1 MLASQTLKQAQVE
14 AQKQKD
20 ETTAKMLAA
29 NKARARE
36 ILLATFAQLESAKP
50 TVEVKGNREW
60 I

>member
-1 MLASQTLKQAQVE
+1 MHASQTLKQAQVE

-50 TVEVKGNREW
+50 TAEIKGNREW